1 MQFAMGKKKTIMT
14 ALCTMALFA
23 APYGV
28 TPAGA
33 APVVTSA
40 AVTASAAQPAAAAAK
55 DNEAAAAEAKT
66 EKDTAVQAADAAKA
80 PAVSEAAAAKEE
92 KAVKEAK
99 EVKEE
104 NKDEKAAP
112 ALPTAKSSLDD
123 AFEHLSEVKNGTYDM
138 DLATSAPAGSANM
151 ASHITFVSEP
161 YTRAKGSMNI
171 TFILP
176 GAPAFERE
184 ISYYIRETEK
194 ATAFYCK
201 LGHGEWEKSITP
213 RKANDK
219 KVNDFWSSAFSNG
232 FMDLAKDVQFG
243 VKDGSCQ
250 TYLVTVDGK
259 TFGKLLQDQLLP
271 MAKDENMK
279 KTTEEICRSLPD
291 FTYTVTIDT
300 EKNLLTDVHAN
311 LTEPIRKAASI
322 IVKRRDMPRSERDK
336 MLKEIREST
345 VDLHLQ
351 GKDFNALEDVQV
363 PAEILANAKATELPL
378 AN

>member
-1 MQFAMGKKKTIMT
+1 MQFAMGKKKAIMT
-14 ALCTMALFA
+14 ALCSMAFLI
-23 APYGV
+23 APYGM

-33 APVVTSA
+33 APAEKTQITA
-40 AVTASAAQPAAAAAK
+40 AAPENAASASAVKETAKPDTAAAAAEK
-55 DNEAAAAEAKT
+55 AAEVKT
-66 EKDTAVQAADAAKA
+66 SEKAEGSEGTEAQAGKETKLDDKDKGESKPAAVLPAAKA
-80 PAVSEAAAAKEE
+80 
-92 KAVKEAK
+92 
-99 EVKEE
+99 
-104 NKDEKAAP
+104 
-112 ALPTAKSSLDD
+112 SLDD
-123 AFEHLSEVKNGTYDM
+123 AFDHLSEVKNGTYDM

-219 KVNDFWSSAFSNG
+219 KVNDFWSAAFTNG

-250 TYLVTVDGK
+250 TYLVTVDGRA
-259 TFGKLLQDQLLP
+259 FGNLLQEQLLP
-271 MAKDENMK
+271 MSKDENMK

-351 GKDFNALEDVQV
+351 GRDFNALEDVQV

-378 AN
+378 AG

>member
-1 MQFAMGKKKTIMT
+1 
-14 ALCTMALFA
+14 MAFLI
-23 APYGV
+23 APYGM

-33 APVVTSA
+33 AP
-40 AVTASAAQPAAAAAK
+40 AVTAGKTQITAAAPENAVSASDVKEAGKPDTAASAADEAAEVKTSEGKEAQEEKETKTEEKDKAGSKPAA
-55 DNEAAAAEAKT
+55 
-66 EKDTAVQAADAAKA
+66 VLPAAKA
-80 PAVSEAAAAKEE
+80 
-92 KAVKEAK
+92 
-99 EVKEE
+99 
-104 NKDEKAAP
+104 
-112 ALPTAKSSLDD
+112 SLDD
-123 AFEHLSEVKNGTYDM
+123 AFDHLSEVKNGTYDM

-219 KVNDFWSSAFSNG
+219 KVNDFWSAAFTNG

-259 TFGKLLQDQLLP
+259 AFGKLLQEQLLP
-271 MAKDENMK
+271 MSKDENMK

-351 GKDFNALEDVQV
+351 GRDFNALEDVQV

-378 AN
+378 AG